1 LESQGCGRRSFDVR
15 SRGVLNVD
23 LPGPSAE
30 GRQFARKAL
39 PAWEAV
45 AGITFSRDP
54 GLCATIHITFGDY
67 GQDAVLHQ

>member
-1 LESQGCGRRSFDVR
+1 M
-15 SRGVLNVD
+15 LNVD

-30 GRQFARKAL
+30 GRQFARKTL